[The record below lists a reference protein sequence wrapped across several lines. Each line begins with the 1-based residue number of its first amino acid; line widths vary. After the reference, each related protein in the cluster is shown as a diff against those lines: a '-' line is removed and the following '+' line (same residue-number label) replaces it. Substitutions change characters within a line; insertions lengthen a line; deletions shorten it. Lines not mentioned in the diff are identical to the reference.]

1 MKRTTSLPFLAF
13 ILLLLSA
20 SVAFSEVPIR
30 VRIIQASSVRPGAD
44 PAFVDRP
51 LKDIYRELGTLF
63 NFNSYRLLQDVN
75 LNLTGNRSV
84 DIIVH
89 PGRSMEITLVGE
101 YRNLVELR
109 IRVKRE
115 GSSILVTHVRLSSG
129 RTILIG
135 GPRHGEGT
143 IIFAISG
150 RF

>member
-1 MKRTTSLPFLAF
+1 MKRTASLPFFAL
-13 ILLLLSA
+13 ILFLLSA

-30 VRIIQASSVRPGAD
+30 VRAIQASNVRSDLEPSI
-44 PAFVDRP
+44 VDRS

-63 NFNSYRLLQDVN
+63 SFSTYRLLQDIN

-84 DIIVH
+84 DVIVH
-89 PGRSMEITLVGE
+89 PGRSLEITLVGE

-115 GSSILVTHVRLSSG
+115 GSSILITHVRLASG

-135 GPRHGEGT
+135 GPRHGEDT

-150 RF
+150 RY

>member
-1 MKRTTSLPFLAF
+1 LKRTTSLLSVAL
-13 ILLLLSA
+13 ILFLLSA
-20 SVAFSEVPIR
+20 SAAFSEAPIR
-30 VRIIQASSVRPGAD
+30 VRIIQASSVRSGDD
-44 PAFVDRP
+44 PLFVDRA
-51 LKDIYRELGTLF
+51 LRDIYRELGTLF
-63 NFNSYRLLQDVN
+63 SFNSYRLLQDIN

-84 DIIVH
+84 DVIVH

-101 YRNLVELR
+101 FRNLVELR

-115 GSSILVTHVRLSSG
+115 GSSILITHVRLASG

-143 IIFAISG
+143 IIFAVSG

>member
-1 MKRTTSLPFLAF
+1 LKRTASLPFFAL
-13 ILLLLSA
+13 ILFLLSA

-30 VRIIQASSVRPGAD
+30 VRAIQASNVRSAPD
-44 PAFVDRP
+44 PLLVDRA

-63 NFNSYRLLQDVN
+63 SFNSYRLLQEIN

-84 DIIVH
+84 EVIVH

-109 IRVKRE
+109 IKVKRE
-115 GSSILVTHVRLSSG
+115 GSSILITHVRLASG

-135 GPRHGEGT
+135 GPRHGEGV

>member
-1 MKRTTSLPFLAF
+1 
-13 ILLLLSA
+13 
-20 SVAFSEVPIR
+20 
-30 VRIIQASSVRPGAD
+30 
-44 PAFVDRP
+44 
-51 LKDIYRELGTLF
+51 
-63 NFNSYRLLQDVN
+63 
-75 LNLTGNRSV
+75 
-84 DIIVH
+84 
-89 PGRSMEITLVGE
+89 MEITLVGE

-115 GSSILVTHVRLSSG
+115 GSSILITHVRLASG

>member
-1 MKRTTSLPFLAF
+1 MKRTTSFPFVAL

-20 SVAFSEVPIR
+20 SAAFSEVPIR
-30 VRIIQASSVRPGAD
+30 VRIIQASNVRSDLEPS
-44 PAFVDRP
+44 FVDRS

-63 NFNSYRLLQDVN
+63 SFSSYRLLQDIN

-84 DIIVH
+84 DVIVH

-115 GSSILVTHVRLSSG
+115 GSSILITHVRLASG

-135 GPRHGEGT
+135 GPRHGEDT

-150 RF
+150 RY